1 MRGEV
6 PGNSLVQYLRNP
18 AKEWLDDA
26 RPEVR
31 SYARLP
37 RYKGVGNCKVGHSL
51 GSSTLVPRPYP
62 S

>member
-1 MRGEV
+1 MRFEV
-6 PGNSLVQYLRNP
+6 TGNSLVQYLRNP
-18 AKEWLDDA
+18 MQEWLDNA
-26 RPEVR
+26 QREVR

-51 GSSTLVPRPYP
+51 GSSTIVRSYP